1 MSTFVP
7 NKHITPATDETVS
20 NDGFY
25 PNLSLDEFSKH
36 MSVGKDNDVTRLTA
50 IVTEAMIEINR
61 SLMTWREGQ
70 SGFASLDLVPAIMY
84 GETSEKV
91 FLYQSAVFNRARA
104 LLVETRKDYDSTKSG
119 RDKADQIELPADDYY
134 RASTEALNRLIDRP
148 RSTIELI

>member
-1 MSTFVP
+1 MSFVP
-7 NKHITPATDETVS
+7 NNHNTPATDETVS
-20 NDGFY
+20 NTGFY
-25 PNLSLDEFSKH
+25 PDLSLDEFKKS
-36 MSVGKDNDVTRLTA
+36 MSVGNDNDVTRLTA

-61 SLMTWREGQ
+61 SLMSWRDGLLQ
-70 SGFASLDLVPAIMY
+70 YASLDLVPAIMY

-91 FLYQSAVFNRARA
+91 FLYKTAVFNRARA